1 MSEDIP
7 ERALISEAE
16 RRRLRREKETPEE
29 RATLERNETKGEQ
42 KVRLKSMTSTYEK
55 KKHSSLRGIL
65 IFLNSIFHLKLVIPW
80 LMNNQ

>member
-29 RATLERNETKGEQ
+29 ACYSPGETTRETEIAETGS
-42 KVRLKSMTSTYEK
+42 V
-55 KKHSSLRGIL
+55 
-65 IFLNSIFHLKLVIPW
+65 
-80 LMNNQ
+80 